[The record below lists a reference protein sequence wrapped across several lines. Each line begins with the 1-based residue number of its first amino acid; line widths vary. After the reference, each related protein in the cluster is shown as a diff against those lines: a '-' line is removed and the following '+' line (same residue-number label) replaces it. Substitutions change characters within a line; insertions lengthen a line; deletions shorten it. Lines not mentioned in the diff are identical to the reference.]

1 MRYRNNYTIVS
12 VQWITDMHV
21 LTMVIPHGIL
31 EKVAFSRASQH
42 SKILLAFSVGFFFVW
57 FPHLPLPSSAIINCI
72 LRVS

>member
-42 SKILLAFSVGFFFVW
+42 SKILLAFSVGFFW
-57 FPHLPLPSSAIINCI
+57 FGFHICPSPPVES
-72 LRVS
+72 